1 MMPLIVYGILTLV
14 YLHNGGRLAGPRQ
27 YACTHPCCFQRQVL
41 QGGLLPLERHYIF
54 FCSWSRGVFQTLVLG
69 FAAECFLS
77 LFLAYLNQDSEDCCM
92 FSILLDLLLS
102 FLRPHISNTALAR
115 STGEQEFH
123 SLWDLRAFGEI
134 LQIAGILYFLFPPI
148 PFKNQVFSSDYPFSL
163 FRGSIC
169 L

>member
-1 MMPLIVYGILTLV
+1 
-14 YLHNGGRLAGPRQ
+14 
-27 YACTHPCCFQRQVL
+27 
-41 QGGLLPLERHYIF
+41 
-54 FCSWSRGVFQTLVLG
+54 
-69 FAAECFLS
+69 
-77 LFLAYLNQDSEDCCM
+77 M

-115 STGEQEFH
+115 STREQEFH

-169 L
+169 LWDALQHAWKALWALCGSCATSLVALFWRWEPVCARGKRLQILRTCSVRRKQKLRIWILFIMNKLRKWHLPRNTTNITWS